1 MIAMSVAASPA
12 SGMGGGGGNIR
23 DPVLLNLL
31 NSLRKKVIK
40 FSASLAFYN
49 FFPNSFNEFNK
60 A

>member
-12 SGMGGGGGNIR
+12 SGMGGGGNIR

-31 NSLRKKVIK
+31 NSLRKIVIK